1 MYYFAYG
8 SNMSTPRL
16 NARINAIKIG
26 IGKLMQY
33 QLTFH
38 KRGKI
43 DGTGKCNIISTER
56 NHDYVQGVLYEIAEK
71 DKTILDE
78 IEGVGNGYISKE
90 VTIET
95 EAGMIQAMAY
105 VATDIDDTLVP
116 SDWYKEHVL
125 YGAKENHLDASYIE
139 RIEHVPARRDAD
151 TKRRER
157 ELGIY

>member
-16 NARINAIKIG
+16 TARIKASNVG
-26 IGKLMQY
+26 TGKLMQY
-33 QLTFH
+33 RLAFH
-38 KRGKI
+38 KRGKS
-43 DGTGKCNIISTER
+43 DGTGKCDIIFTDHSR
-56 NHDYVQGVLYEIAEK
+56 DYVQGVLYEIAEQ
-71 DKTILDE
+71 DKTVLDQ

-90 VTIET
+90 VTIKT
-95 EAGMIQAMAY
+95 EKGAIQAMAY

-116 SDWYKEHVL
+116 LDWYKEHVL

-139 RIEHVPARRDAD
+139 RIEHVPACRDTD

>member
-16 NARINAIKIG
+16 TARIKASNIG
-26 IGKLMQY
+26 NGKLMQY
-33 QLTFH
+33 RLTFH

-43 DGTGKCNIISTER
+43 DGTGKCDIIFTEHS
-56 NHDYVQGVLYEIAEK
+56 HDYVQGVLYEIAEQ
-71 DKTILDE
+71 DKAVLDQ
-78 IEGVGNGYISKE
+78 IESVGNGYISKE
-90 VTIET
+90 VTVET
-95 EAGMIQAMAY
+95 EEGIVQAMAY

-116 SDWYKEHVL
+116 LDWYKEHVL
-125 YGAKENHLDASYIE
+125 YGARENHLDAAYIE
-139 RIEHVPARRDAD
+139 MIERVPVCRDTD